1 MKIRTRAVSTLF
13 TLSLAAVAKTG
24 AGNGNA
30 TALALK
36 PPAVQ
41 TAYNILFGQAQQLQD
56 SNLRTQTLDAISNTT
71 TCVLLRKNLTPA
83 GQQAILQQLLN
94 AGLVDPNDNATFR
107 AG

>member
-30 TALALK
+30 ALALK

-71 TCVLLRKNLTPA
+71 TCVLHRKNLNPA